1 MLELPP
7 IPKLGYEIVWDCAN
21 CDQSEPM
28 PIIGKSKNATNEDG
42 SICHTIKL
50 KCPNCGYINGEYR
63 AIFYNLYEKG
73 VIV

>member
-1 MLELPP
+1 MNKAYYVRTTP
-7 IPKLGYEIVWDCAN
+7 
-21 CDQSEPM
+21 
-28 PIIGKSKNATNEDG
+28 NEDG